1 MSGAESWLDRA
12 ENKLSDYA
20 NTAEHLALL
29 TGESALHAAIQEP
42 IDGVTQ
48 LANHISKPLTG
59 CSLPTLHLI
68 DEPPP
73 AQKGSAEWYAENIG
87 TGIGRATDYIVLG
100 TALSAV
106 GVAGMA
112 GGAVGAMFESEG
124 AATVAAAAAR
134 AATTGAIYGFGLIPA
149 TDDSH
154 FWKQRTVDGLG
165 WALGSASASLA
176 ASGAVVVLDRVGQ
189 TLAADGLSNT
199 LAGRAIKA
207 VVGGTTSGLTK
218 NETYMVLG
226 MPDSSPGALGAKL
239 LSSVTKSL
247 TTEAMPAP

>member
-12 ENKLSDYA
+12 EDKLSGYI

-29 TGESALHAAIQEP
+29 TGEAGLHAAIQEP
-42 IDGVTQ
+42 IDGITQ

-59 CSLPTLHLI
+59 YELPTLHLI

-73 AQKGSAEWYAENIG
+73 AVKGTAEWWAENIG
-87 TGIGRATDYIVLG
+87 TGLGRAVDYIALG

-106 GVAGMA
+106 GVAGVA
-112 GGAVGAMFESEG
+112 GSAVGSMFESEA
-124 AATVAAAAAR
+124 AATVASAAAR

-149 TDDSH
+149 TDDNH
-154 FWKQRTVDGLG
+154 FWKQRTIDGLG
-165 WALGSASASLA
+165 WALGSGAASLA
-176 ASGAVVVLDRVGQ
+176 ASGAVAVLDRVGQ
-189 TLAADGLSNT
+189 PLAADGLSNT
-199 LAGRAIKA
+199 IAGRTIKA

-247 TTEAMPAP
+247 TTEAVPAP